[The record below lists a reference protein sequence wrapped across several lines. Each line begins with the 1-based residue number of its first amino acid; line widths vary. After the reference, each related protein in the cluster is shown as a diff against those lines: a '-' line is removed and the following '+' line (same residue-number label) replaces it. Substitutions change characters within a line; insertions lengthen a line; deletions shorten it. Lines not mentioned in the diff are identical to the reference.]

1 MNDEVGSWVRYAE
14 ENLRTARLCLD
25 DGLLNPAIQNA
36 QQAVEATK
44 VADGVIQGASVM
56 RRMLKSGPDAVGEYV
71 AEVRNA
77 LDLAHSTN

>member
-1 MNDEVGSWVRYAE
+1 MVGDNVPVAVSVAVGVGVRVGV
-14 ENLRTARLCLD
+14 LV
-25 DGLLNPAIQNA
+25 GVGVSNA

-56 RRMLKSGPDAVGEYV
+56 RRMLESGPDAVGEYV